1 MNRAVD
7 VSSSTNRI
15 VRITPIIVIATPI
28 IAFLVYY
35 EFYPAI
41 TPLLNP
47 DSDGYL
53 QFAAYR
59 TGGYPFFLELLK
71 PLIRDVS
78 DYALAQR
85 LLFASA
91 VFVLAFQLLRS
102 FGRLVL
108 TGFVEFDL
116 VCMPPV
122 YTYNFPII
130 TDNILL

>member
-35 EFYPAI
+35 EFYPAN

-53 QFAAYR
+53 Q
-59 TGGYPFFLELLK
+59 
-71 PLIRDVS
+71 
-78 DYALAQR
+78 
-85 LLFASA
+85 
-91 VFVLAFQLLRS
+91 
-102 FGRLVL
+102 
-108 TGFVEFDL
+108 
-116 VCMPPV
+116 
-122 YTYNFPII
+122 
-130 TDNILL
+130 